1 MGKRNRGRQVVQC
14 LRCGGL
20 KIHEARG
27 LCKCCYN
34 HLREQRCRHGESL
47 DQYPKLGGFG
57 QWSGFTTAVSET
69 KADQIRRKLDPNHI
83 PMKEAS

>member
-1 MGKRNRGRQVVQC
+1 M
-14 LRCGGL
+14 
-20 KIHEARG
+20 
-27 LCKCCYN
+27 
-34 HLREQRCRHGESL
+34 
-47 DQYPKLGGFG
+47 GGFG